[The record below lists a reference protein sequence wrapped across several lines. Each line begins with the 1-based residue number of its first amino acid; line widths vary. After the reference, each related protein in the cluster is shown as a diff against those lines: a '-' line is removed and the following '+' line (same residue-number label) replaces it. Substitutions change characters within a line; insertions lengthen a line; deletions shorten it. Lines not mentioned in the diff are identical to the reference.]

1 MRVELISHTVPTQN
15 LIERGIKTAEDL
27 IVYAARV
34 SAPTNQ
40 LKTETGPRLIRYCM
54 KQGHWSI
61 LQQADFAVE
70 VETSRAIAAQI
81 LRHDFDVQEFS
92 QRYADPAALVNADG
106 SMFEVYEARR
116 QDSKDRQNSLDDLS
130 EADKEWFLG
139 AQEIN
144 NMGSQ
149 ALYEESLRR
158 GIAKECA
165 RFLLPLSVR
174 TRMYL
179 KYNVRGWVHYL
190 QARTHSSAQKE
201 HRDIAVPIRD
211 DIFRPLFP
219 VVYEAVWG
227 EQ

>member
-1 MRVELISHTVPTQN
+1 MNIELVSYTTPALRLQ
-15 LIERGIKTAEDL
+15 EKGIKTGEDL
-27 IVYAARV
+27 IVYTARV

-40 LKTETGPRLIRYCM
+40 LKTETGPKLIRYCM

-92 QRYADPAALVNADG
+92 QRYADPHALAYGDG
-106 SMFEVYEARR
+106 SMFELYEARR
-116 QDSKDRQNSLDDLS
+116 QDVKDRQNSLDDLS
-130 EADKEWFLG
+130 EDTKQWFTQ
-139 AQEIN
+139 AQQIIN
-144 NMGSQ
+144 GQ
-149 ALYEESLRR
+149 AEALYHEAIEK

-165 RFLLPLSVR
+165 RFVLPLSVR

-190 QARTHSSAQKE
+190 QARTHPSAQKE
-201 HRDIAVPIRD
+201 HRDIAMAVRENV
-211 DIFRPLFP
+211 FKTLYP

-227 EQ
+227 EE